1 MAAADVGNLSWDVDK
16 EGLADHFAQ
25 FGEVRFDTICI
36 TVVLPPLLPLSLSYF
51 RLRILLSSWTVR
63 PKGAVALAL

>member
-25 FGEVRFDTICI
+25 FGEVRFDTFCI
-36 TVVLPPLLPLSLSYF
+36 MAVPQPLTSSTFSLSLS
-51 RLRILLSSWTVR
+51 LIS
-63 PKGAVALAL
+63 G